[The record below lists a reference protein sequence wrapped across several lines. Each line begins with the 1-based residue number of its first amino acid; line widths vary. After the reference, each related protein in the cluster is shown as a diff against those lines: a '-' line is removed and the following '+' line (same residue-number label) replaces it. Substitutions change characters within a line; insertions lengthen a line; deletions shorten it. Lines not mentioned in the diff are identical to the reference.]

1 MDTLAPSGLCI
12 PLQQKEEF
20 GLGKLS
26 PNYLIIDSIQGI
38 NRFNTYNLQTGEK
51 QEQDCM
57 QVSYRLVTR
66 MFMQDERINEILVL
80 SDSIFVPVDF
90 IPRIFSKERI
100 VQNVQLINTVFQFFQ
115 FSEPLKDLKL
125 IINETLL

>member
-1 MDTLAPSGLCI
+1 MDTLAPSGLYI
-12 PLQQKEEF
+12 PLIQKEEF

-26 PNYLIIDSIQGI
+26 PNYLIIDNIQGI
-38 NRFNTYNLQTGEK
+38 YKYNTYNLQTGEK
-51 QEQDCM
+51 EEQDCM

-90 IPRIFSKERI
+90 IPVIFSKERI
-100 VQNVQLINTVFQFFQ
+100 IQNIQLINSVFQFFQ

-125 IINETLL
+125 IIDESIL

>member
-1 MDTLAPSGLCI
+1 MDTLAPSGLYI

-20 GLGKLS
+20 NLGKLS
-26 PNYLIIDSIQGI
+26 PNYLIIDAIQGI
-38 NRFNTYNLQTGEK
+38 NRYSTYNLQTGSIE
-51 QEQDCM
+51 EQDCM

-66 MFMQDERINEILVL
+66 MFMQDERINEILIL

-90 IPRIFSKERI
+90 IPIIFSKERI
-100 VQNVQLINTVFQFFQ
+100 LQNVELINTVFQYFQ

-125 IINETLL
+125 IINESIL